1 MIHCDPTTRVELM
14 ETSPVSIG
22 FSRLRRRSGAQPVA
36 GIKAKSYTKCRSFP
50 RSLIRRCRFPEQRAQ
65 ARRDREPIWREE
77 GNWRDKHSERHAE
90 HQQYA
95 VAGQVE

>member
-1 MIHCDPTTRVELM
+1 MIHCGPGRHTESV
-14 ETSPVSIG
+14 ETSSVSIS

-36 GIKAKSYTKCRSFP
+36 GIKAKSYTKSRRFP
-50 RSLIRRCRFPEQRAQ
+50 RSLIRRCRFPKQRAQ
-65 ARRDREPIWREE
+65 ARGDREPIWREE
-77 GNWRDKHSERHAE
+77 GNWRDKHSEGHAE